1 MRNRIPELYAYC
13 WSAYNQPSFLFFG
26 PYTVLSQEGAQQG
39 DPIGPLLF
47 CNTIRPM
54 LLSLQAPLT
63 LGFLDDVTLGGPV
76 KTVASDVEKII
87 SAGMAIGLS
96 LNISKCELIAHKDLR
111 VDGSALLS
119 FKKVD
124 TEDTTLLGTPLF
136 PGLVPKAWEDRCE
149 DLARAAG
156 DINSQDALIVLAEII
171 VQCT

>member
-1 MRNRIPELYAYC
+1 MRSIVLIHRLLSVRNRIPELYAYC

-87 SAGMAIGLS
+87 SAGTAIGLS
-96 LNISKCELIAHKDLR
+96 LNISKCEFIAHRDLL
-111 VDGSALLS
+111 VDDSVLHS

-124 TEDTTLLGTPLF
+124 REDIHHFTWSATF
-136 PGLVPKAWEDRCE
+136 PR
-149 DLARAAG
+149 
-156 DINSQDALIVLAEII
+156 IS
-171 VQCT
+171 T